1 MPRQIARRPQE
12 RGIFS
17 YQPTR
22 DHDAVAARQSVSF
35 AYPRGHTFMVTFAGK
50 ADLPASWE
58 CRQHG
63 VEGQRKGIS
72 HNQPV
77 TQRTH
82 LDMLR
87 ERRTEPELAQ
97 LLAEQIKEL
106 RAGRLVGV
114 EGWLLQM
121 QAMRKD

>member
-1 MPRQIARRPQE
+1 MPRQMARRPQG

-17 YQPTR
+17 YQPTC
-22 DHDAVAARQSVSF
+22 DYDNVAARRSVSF
-35 AYPRGHTFMVTFAGK
+35 ACPRGHTFMVTFADK
-50 ADLPASWE
+50 VDLPASWE
-58 CRQHG
+58 CRQRG

-77 TQRTH
+77 TQRIH

-97 LLAEQIKEL
+97 LFAEQIKEL
-106 RAGRLVGV
+106 RAGRLVGWK
-114 EGWLLQM
+114 GGYS
-121 QAMRKD
+121 RCRR